1 MGLRYQLSLFQAQA
15 VVQTC
20 KYLDSISRTRGVW
33 IGQYHQ
39 YVAQHVNTAPLE
51 VPIYSYSA
59 EELEHWVLLRRSAD
73 VGWRSEDVK
82 FTRKR
87 QINPPDIGGNDIG
100 GALLVPGGRWLL
112 VGGIDG
118 SVAACDL
125 DASIITVKPLIPPD
139 EDNRQRVHFMAIDMK
154 SANQCPNL
162 TFTMASSPASHL
174 GKISNRLDSVQLIF
188 FRTTFWSLSSQ
199 NSHLADHS
207 NGPW

>member
-1 MGLRYQLSLFQAQA
+1 M
-15 VVQTC
+15 
-20 KYLDSISRTRGVW
+20 
-33 IGQYHQ
+33 
-39 YVAQHVNTAPLE
+39 
-51 VPIYSYSA
+51 
-59 EELEHWVLLRRSAD
+59 
-73 VGWRSEDVK
+73 SEDVK

-87 QINPPDIGGNDIG
+87 QINPQDIGGNDIG

-162 TFTMASSPASHL
+162 TFTLASSPASHL
-174 GKISNRLDSVQLIF
+174 GKISNRLDRAQLIF
-188 FRTTFWSLSSQ
+188 LQDRPLVPFLSKFTSRRSL
-199 NSHLADHS
+199 
-207 NGPW
+207 